1 MQVLLEQQRFE
12 QALDDLAKRI
22 RNDIPAGKPIAL
34 VGVLSRGDALARRLA
49 ERLRKAGLDQVQIG
63 TLDITLYRDDLA
75 TKGPEAVVR
84 STEIPF
90 DVTGRYIVLV
100 DDVLY
105 TGRTS
110 RAALDALTD
119 LGRPVAIRL
128 AVMVER
134 PGRQMPIQADYVG
147 LRLDKPNGNVRV
159 QFRETDGQDR
169 VEVD

>member
-1 MQVLLEQQRFE
+1 MQILLEPQQVE
-12 QALDDLAKRI
+12 QALDDLAEQI
-22 RNDIPAGKPIAL
+22 RRDIPAGKPLAL
-34 VGVLSRGDALARRLA
+34 VGVLRRGDALAKRLT
-49 ERLRKAGLDQVQIG
+49 ERLRRAGLEVAVG

-90 DVTGRYIVLV
+90 DVTGQYIVLV
-100 DDVLY
+100 DDVVY

-128 AVMVER
+128 AVLVDR
-134 PGRQMPIQADYVG
+134 PGRQMPIQAEYAG
-147 LRLDKPNGNVRV
+147 LKVTRV
-159 QFRETDGQDR
+159 TGDIRVFLRETDGQDR
-169 VEVD
+169 VEMD

>member
-1 MQVLLEQQRFE
+1 MQVLLDQHRFE
-12 QALDDLAKRI
+12 QALDEIADRI
-22 RNDIPAGKPIAL
+22 RRDIPAGKSIAM
-34 VGVLSRGDALARRLA
+34 VGVLRRGDALARRLA
-49 ERLRKAGLDQVQIG
+49 ERLGKAGVQGVQIG

-75 TKGPEAVVR
+75 TKGPEAVIR

-90 DVTGRYIVLV
+90 DVTGMYIVLV

-119 LGRPVAIRL
+119 LGRPLAIRL

-147 LRLDKPNGNVRV
+147 LRLERANGNVRV
-159 QFRETDGQDR
+159 QFRETDGQDK

>member
-1 MQVLLEQQRFE
+1 MQVLLDQQRFE
-12 QALDDLAKRI
+12 QALDDLASRI
-22 RNDIPAGKPIAL
+22 RADIPAGKSVAL
-34 VGVLSRGDALARRLA
+34 VGVLRRGDAMARRLA
-49 ERLRKAGLDQVQIG
+49 ERLGKAGLEKVQIG
-63 TLDITLYRDDLA
+63 TLDITMYRDDLA
-75 TKGPEAVVR
+75 TKGPEAIIR

-90 DVTGRYIVLV
+90 DVTGQYIVLV

-119 LGRPVAIRL
+119 LGRPLAIRL
-128 AVMVER
+128 AVLVER
-134 PGRQMPIQADYVG
+134 PGRQMPIQADYAA
-147 LRLDKPNGNVRV
+147 LRLDRANGKVHV

>member
-12 QALDDLAKRI
+12 RTLDDLAERI
-22 RNDIPAGKPIAL
+22 RRDIPAGKPLAL
-34 VGVLSRGDALARRLA
+34 VGVLRRGDALAKRLT
-49 ERLRKAGLDQVQIG
+49 ERLGKAGLEVAIG

-110 RAALDALTD
+110 RAALDALMD

-128 AVMVER
+128 AVLVER
-134 PGRQMPIQADYVG
+134 PGRQVPIQADYAG
-147 LRLDKPNGNVRV
+147 LKVARV
-159 QFRETDGQDR
+159 SGDIRVFLGETDGQDR
-169 VEVD
+169 VEMD

>member
-12 QALDDLAKRI
+12 QALDRLAEQI
-22 RNDIPAGKPIAL
+22 RRDVPPGKPLAV

-49 ERLRKAGLDQVQIG
+49 DRLRGLGLDQVQIG
-63 TLDITLYRDDLA
+63 TLDITMYRDDLA
-75 TKGPEAVVR
+75 IKGPEAVVR
-84 STEIPF
+84 STDIPF

-119 LGRPVAIRL
+119 LGRPLAIRL
-128 AVMVER
+128 AVLVER

-147 LRLDKPNGNVRV
+147 LRLDKPNGNVSV
-159 QFRETDGQDR
+159 QLRETDGQDK

>member
-12 QALDDLAKRI
+12 QALDDLAERI
-22 RNDIPAGKPIAL
+22 RRDVPAGKSVAL

-49 ERLRKAGLDQVQIG
+49 DKLRKAGLNQLQIG
-63 TLDITLYRDDLA
+63 TLDITMYRDDLA
-75 TKGPEAVVR
+75 TKGPEAVIR
-84 STEIPF
+84 STDIPF
-90 DVTGRYIVLV
+90 DVTGQYIVLV

-119 LGRPVAIRL
+119 LGRPLAIRL
-128 AVMVER
+128 AVLVER
-134 PGRQMPIQADYVG
+134 PGRQMPIHADYVG
-147 LRLDKPNGNVRV
+147 LRLDRQNGNVRV
-159 QFRETDGQDR
+159 LLRETDGQDR

>member
-1 MQVLLEQQRFE
+1 MQVLLEQQQFE
-12 QALDDLAKRI
+12 RTLDDLADRI
-22 RNDIPAGKPIAL
+22 RSDIPAGKPVAV
-34 VGVLSRGDALARRLA
+34 VGVLRRGDALARRLA
-49 ERLRKAGLDQVQIG
+49 ERLGKAGLEVGIG
-63 TLDITLYRDDLA
+63 ALDITLYRDDLA

-128 AVMVER
+128 AVLVER
-134 PGRQMPIQADYVG
+134 PGRQMPIQADYAG
-147 LRLDKPNGNVRV
+147 LKVTRVNGDVRV
-159 QFRETDGQDR
+159 FLRETDGQDR
-169 VEVD
+169 VEMD

>member
-1 MQVLLEQQRFE
+1 MQVLLEPQQVERT
-12 QALDDLAKRI
+12 LDDLAEHI
-22 RNDIPAGKPIAL
+22 RRDIPAGKPLAL
-34 VGVLSRGDALARRLA
+34 VGVLRRGDALARRLA
-49 ERLRKAGLDQVQIG
+49 ERLRKGGLEVGIG
-63 TLDITLYRDDLA
+63 ALDITLYRDDLA

-128 AVMVER
+128 AVLVDR
-134 PGRQMPIQADYVG
+134 PGRQMPIRADYSG
-147 LRLDKPNGNVRV
+147 LRLERV
-159 QFRETDGQDR
+159 DADIRVHLRETDGQDR
-169 VEVD
+169 VEMG

>member
-1 MQVLLEQQRFE
+1 MQVLLDKQRFE
-12 QALDDLAKRI
+12 KTLDDMARRI
-22 RNDIPAGKPIAL
+22 REETPAGRTVAL
-34 VGVLSRGDALARRLA
+34 VGILSRGDAMARRLA
-49 ERLRKAGLDQVQIG
+49 ARLGEQVLIG
-63 TLDITLYRDDLA
+63 TLDITMYRDDLA
-75 TKGPEAVVR
+75 TKGPEAVIR

-90 DVTGRYIVLV
+90 DVTGQYIVLV

-119 LGRPVAIRL
+119 LGRPLAIRL

-147 LRLDKPNGNVRV
+147 LRLDKSSGNVHVR
-159 QFRETDGQDR
+159 FRETDDQDL
-169 VEVD
+169 VEVG

>member
-12 QALDDLAKRI
+12 RTLDDLAERI
-22 RNDIPAGKPIAL
+22 RRDIPAGKPLAL
-34 VGVLSRGDALARRLA
+34 VGVLRRGDALAKRLT
-49 ERLRKAGLDQVQIG
+49 ERLGKAGLEVAIG

-110 RAALDALTD
+110 RAALDALMD

-128 AVMVER
+128 AVLVER
-134 PGRQMPIQADYVG
+134 PGRQVPIQADYAG
-147 LRLDKPNGNVRV
+147 LKVARV
-159 QFRETDGQDR
+159 DGDIRVFLRETDGQDR
-169 VEVD
+169 VEMD